1 MNITPPAGTRSRLT
15 RKWISV
21 PALLEGDLRPGGAD
35 AGEDGSAVTDLR
47 VPGGERNAGGD
58 AEHDGGCDEE
68 AVHGAHHSGWESTVH

>member
-1 MNITPPAGTRSRLT
+1 M
-15 RKWISV
+15 SV
-21 PALLEGDLRPGGAD
+21 PALLGDDLRPGGAD

-58 AEHDGGCDEE
+58 AEHGGGRDEE